1 MPYLKEILG
10 EELFN
15 QVNEKLGDNKI
26 AVVSDGAWIPKS
38 KFDEINEQK
47 NTYKG
52 QIDTLNGQIKDFEKS
67 AKGNDELLAQIEK
80 FKGDNEDLN
89 GKIKDITLDSA
100 IKLGLVNNKAK
111 YADLLAGKIDKSKLQ
126 LDDKGNVTG
135 LDEQIKTLQEGY
147 KDLFEPTAP
156 VTPPIP
162 GSNPPGANNNPNNV
176 NFKEVSQADFQKELS
191 KYGINRLY

>member
-1 MPYLKEILG
+1 MPDLKEILE

-15 QVNEKLGDNKI
+15 QVTTKLGENKVAI
-26 AVVSDGAWIPKS
+26 VSDGTWIPKT

-80 FKGDNEDLN
+80 FKGDNETLN
-89 GKIKDITLDSA
+89 SKIKDITLDSA

-111 YADLLAGKIDKSKLQ
+111 YADLLSGKIDKSKLQ

-147 KDLFEPTAP
+147 KELFEPVAP
-156 VTPPIP
+156 GAP
-162 GSNPPGANNNPNNV
+162 GTNPPGGGDPVKTDFRTAS
-176 NFKEVSQADFQKELS
+176 KEDYQKEMS
-191 KYGINRLY
+191 KFGIRSFL

>member
-1 MPYLKEILG
+1 MADLKEILG

-26 AVVSDGAWIPKS
+26 AVVSDGTWIPKS

-80 FKGDNEDLN
+80 FKGDNEALN

-126 LDDKGNVTG
+126 IDDKGNVTG
-135 LDEQIKTLQEGY
+135 LDEQIKTLHEGY

-156 VTPPIP
+156 VIP
-162 GSNPPGANNNPNNV
+162 GNPGGNPPGVNNNPNNV
-176 NFKEVSQADFQKELS
+176 DYRNVSKEDYQKEMS
-191 KYGINRLY
+191 KYGIRPIY

>member
-1 MPYLKEILG
+1 MDLKELLG
-10 EELFN
+10 EELFK
-15 QVNEKLGDNKI
+15 QVTEKLGDNKI
-26 AVVSDGAWIPKS
+26 AIVSDGSYVPVA
-38 KFDEINEQK
+38 KFNEINEQR

-52 QIDTLNGQIKDFEKS
+52 QIDTLNTQIKDFEKS

-80 FKGDNEDLN
+80 FKGDNEALS
-89 GKIKDITLDSA
+89 GKIKDITLESA

-147 KDLFEPTAP
+147 KDLFEPTVP
-156 VTPPIP
+156 VTQPIP
-162 GSNPPGANNNPNNV
+162 GSNPPGANNNPSNV
-176 NFKEVSQADFQKELS
+176 DYRNVSKEDFQKEMS
-191 KYGINRLY
+191 KYGIRTF